1 LYPRYSRVK
10 HFYKAK
16 LDMSFHYIIKGA
28 VTNII
33 KRQLIYLSGLTNKQD
48 IQLQAAFESTKSNN
62 RYHDILL
69 INRKG

>member
-1 LYPRYSRVK
+1 
-10 HFYKAK
+10 
-16 LDMSFHYIIKGA
+16 MSFHYIIKGA

>member
-1 LYPRYSRVK
+1 M
-10 HFYKAK
+10 
-16 LDMSFHYIIKGA
+16 DMSFLHIIQGA

-33 KRQLIYLSGLTNKQD
+33 RRQLIYLSQLTTNQD

-62 RYHDILL
+62 KYHDIFL